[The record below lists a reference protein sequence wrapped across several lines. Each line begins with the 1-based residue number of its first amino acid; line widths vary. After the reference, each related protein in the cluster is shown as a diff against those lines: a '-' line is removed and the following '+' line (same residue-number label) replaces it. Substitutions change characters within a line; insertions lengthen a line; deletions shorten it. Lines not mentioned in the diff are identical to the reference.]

1 MTSITLRSALDRLA
15 DVAAEAGL
23 DPEQAR
29 TEGVQLAAAVCEPA
43 VGAYL
48 DWAQEQGRQPDAQEY
63 FAAASRGRR
72 WRVGPT
78 PLMTQLNNTAPAQAR
93 KYSSALGAVISA
105 ACLLGRPAP
114 QVAGLAAAATAA
126 QAVRGG
132 TGQARGTAGGGG
144 PASLASVDDVPGN
157 VGGLDPN
164 LLARL
169 QQSQDRLRAME
180 EFTKVGD
187 AAFASVLDQL
197 QANQARIAELRNSP
211 LVNPTG
217 TPELPAPGS
226 SGTGQGSWSAGQP
239 GNPVPTA
246 IAPAQP
252 ATGQQAAEPEPE
264 PERSVEELLAELDA
278 LIGLAGV
285 KSEIKRQAAVLRV
298 QSLREKAGLK
308 VPTITR
314 HLVFVGNPG
323 TGKTTVARLV
333 AGIYRALGLLSKG
346 QLVEVD
352 RSELVAGYLGQT
364 ALKTAEVCASAI
376 GGVLFIDEAY
386 ALSGDQYGEE
396 AINTLVKEM
405 EDNRDDLVVIV
416 AGYPAPMAKFI
427 AENPGLTSRFR
438 TTIGFDDYTD
448 AELVEI
454 FESMVTKSDYDLGEG
469 ALDAFKFD
477 LSMQVRDATFGNG
490 RYCRNLLEAAIGH
503 QAWRLRNEATPTVQ
517 QLRTLTVE
525 DVLGDAVLAP
535 GDELAKA
542 GNTAGRELAGTQPAV
557 AGPGHDDR
565 LIGPTDQE
573 AKP

>member
-1 MTSITLRSALDRLA
+1 
-15 DVAAEAGL
+15 
-23 DPEQAR
+23 
-29 TEGVQLAAAVCEPA
+29 
-43 VGAYL
+43 
-48 DWAQEQGRQPDAQEY
+48 
-63 FAAASRGRR
+63 
-72 WRVGPT
+72 
-78 PLMTQLNNTAPAQAR
+78 
-93 KYSSALGAVISA
+93 
-105 ACLLGRPAP
+105 
-114 QVAGLAAAATAA
+114 
-126 QAVRGG
+126 
-132 TGQARGTAGGGG
+132 
-144 PASLASVDDVPGN
+144 
-157 VGGLDPN
+157 
-164 LLARL
+164 
-169 QQSQDRLRAME
+169 ME

-197 QANQARIAELRNSP
+197 QQNQARIAELRSSP
-211 LVNPTG
+211 MVNPNG
-217 TPELPAPGS
+217 MLGQPVAGS
-226 SGTGQGSWSAGQP
+226 GGTGQGAWTPGQTGDP
-239 GNPVPTA
+239 APTA
-246 IAPAQP
+246 TASAQP
-252 ATGQQAAEPEPE
+252 ATAQAVAQPE

-278 LIGLAGV
+278 LIGLTGV

-298 QSLREKAGLK
+298 QSLREEAGLK

-438 TTIGFDDYTD
+438 TTIEFDDYAD
-448 AELVEI
+448 AELVAI
-454 FESMVTKSDYDLGEG
+454 FELMVANSDYDLGEG

-477 LSMQVRDATFGNG
+477 LSLQVRDATFGNG

-503 QAWRLRNEATPTVQ
+503 QAWRLRNETAPTVQ

-525 DVLGDAVLAP
+525 DVLGDAVLTP
-535 GDELAKA
+535 GDELARA
-542 GNTAGRELAGTQPAV
+542 GDQQGHGS
-557 AGPGHDDR
+557 AGPLAVDEGPADDDR
-565 LIGPTDQE
+565 AVGSAEQE
-573 AKP
+573 TKP